1 MRNSAV
7 RRGRVRRTWRY
18 LNTTSRRLR
27 LALLRVEQARAE
39 AERLANS
46 CKDTAEAFLILRGW
60 CGRGDSN
67 PHGIATASPS
77 SWCVCQFRHFRA
89 RWADLKVRLYDLEI
103 TSAPGQA
110 RGPVPWLCWPVP
122 QAPGPLSADATG
134 TASAMSAASASRGCP
149 PRIWDR

>member
-46 CKDTAEAFLILRGW
+46 CKDTAEAFLILKGW

-77 SWCVCQFRHFRA
+77 SWCVCQFRHFRV
-89 RWADLKVRLYDLEI
+89 RQADLKVRLYDLEI

-110 RGPVPWLCWPVP
+110 RGPVPGRRWPVP
-122 QAPGPLSADATG
+122 RAPVPLSAGAAG
-134 TASAMSAASASRGCP
+134 TASAMTAAAAARGRP
-149 PRIWDR
+149 APSWDP